1 MTISTDPN
9 SKILL
14 VENDAPVRNFIYG
27 CLNQTYQVESVADGK
42 TALEIFEE
50 FNPVLV
56 ILDGNLPDNIGVKLC
71 EEMQRGNNVFLV
83 VIFSSGTGEEHG
95 IKIIKAGV
103 DDLIGKPFSL
113 EDLAVRIEI
122 LLRGMKT
129 VTPRHLVFGELT
141 IDLMSKEVRLKEKT
155 LALTPLEFQLLYFLT
170 TYPGKAWSR
179 QQLIE
184 KVWGWKCNDPRDEQ
198 VVDVYI
204 RLIRRKLAKVDSAVP
219 NFIQT
224 THGDGYTFAP
234 SDRNNKVVSN

>member
-1 MTISTDPN
+1 MTRSTEQN
-9 SKILL
+9 SKIRVL
-14 VENDAPVRNFIYG
+14 ENDAPVRNFSDC
-27 CLNQTYQVESVADGK
+27 CLNPTYQVQSAADGK

-56 ILDGNLPDNIGVKLC
+56 IVDGNLPDNIGVKLC
-71 EEMQRGNNVFLV
+71 EEMQKRKNVFLL
-83 VIFSSGTGEEHG
+83 VIFRSGTNEADR

-103 DDLIGKPFSL
+103 DDFIGQPFSL

-122 LLRGMKT
+122 LLREMKT
-129 VTPRHLVFGELT
+129 VTPRTLVFGELA
-141 IDLMSKEVRLKEKT
+141 IDLISSEVKWKEKT
-155 LALTPLEFQLLYFLT
+155 LALTALEFQLLYFLA

-184 KVWGWKCNDPRDEQ
+184 KVWGWKCNDSRDEQ

-224 THGDGYTFAP
+224 THGYGYTFDP
-234 SDRNNKVVSN
+234 IDRNNKVVSN